1 MSGRLITDTLEKN
14 MKNNK
19 ILTYQQI
26 EEIYY
31 YLVNHYK
38 LEYYLTNILF
48 TKGYS
53 EDGQYTTAEYMY
65 AQKLIHI

>member
-1 MSGRLITDTLEKN
+1 MSGKLVTNILEKN
-14 MKNNK
+14 RENNK

-38 LEYYLTNILF
+38 NQLVLSIF
-48 TKGYS
+48 V
-53 EDGQYTTAEYMY
+53 
-65 AQKLIHI
+65 

>member
-53 EDGQYTTAEYMY
+53 EDGQYSML
-65 AQKLIHI
+65 KNLFISIKKV